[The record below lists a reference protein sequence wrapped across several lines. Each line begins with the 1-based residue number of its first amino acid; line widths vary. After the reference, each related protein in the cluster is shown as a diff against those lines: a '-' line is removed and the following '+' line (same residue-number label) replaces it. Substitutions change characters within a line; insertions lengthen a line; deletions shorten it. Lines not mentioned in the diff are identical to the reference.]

1 MDEMPPVGEDK
12 KSSLDPTHV
21 WRAFRYSMAGIA
33 YALRHEDAFKQ
44 ELALAVLMIPAT
56 FFMDVG
62 WTMRTMMIAS
72 VLLVLLVELV
82 NSSIEAVVDYI
93 STERHPLAKRAKD
106 MGSAAVFMS
115 LVTCGFVWSVAILM
129 CMGVA
134 K

>member
-12 KSSLDPTHV
+12 KSSLNLTHV

-33 YALRHEDAFKQ
+33 SALRHEDAFKQ

-62 WTMRTMMIAS
+62 WTMRTLMIAS

-93 STERHPLAKRAKD
+93 SKERHPLAKRAKD

-115 LVTCGFVWSVAILM
+115 LITCGFVWTIGVLM
-129 CMGVA
+129 CLGFVR
-134 K
+134 

>member
-1 MDEMPPVGEDK
+1 MDDMPPVGEDK
-12 KSSLDPTHV
+12 KSSLNLTHV

-33 YALRHEDAFKQ
+33 SALRHEDAFKQ

-62 WTMRTMMIAS
+62 WPMRTLMIAS

-93 STERHPLAKRAKD
+93 SKERHPLAKRAKD

-115 LVTCGFVWSVAILM
+115 LITCGFVWTIGVLM
-129 CMGVA
+129 CLGFVR
-134 K
+134 